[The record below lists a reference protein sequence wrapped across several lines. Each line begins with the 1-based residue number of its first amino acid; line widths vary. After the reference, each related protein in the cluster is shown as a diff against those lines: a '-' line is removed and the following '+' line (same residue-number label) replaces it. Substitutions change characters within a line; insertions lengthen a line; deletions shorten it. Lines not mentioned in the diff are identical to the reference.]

1 VHNKARIQLAIAM
14 LVAAKIFGIAGLILG
29 ATQYRLVGGALLAFD
44 GLLLGAAFVL
54 GLRIVKTHV
63 VEEKDD
69 KRLLQKMMEEGTLDQ
84 YLRDLREP
92 RSRSRSPGGG
102 GAGRDGEESRP
113 SLC

>member
-1 VHNKARIQLAIAM
+1 VDNKARIQLAIAM
-14 LVAAKIFGIAGLILG
+14 LVAAKVFGIAGLILG

-44 GLLLGAAFVL
+44 GLLLAAAFVL

-69 KRLLQKMMEEGTLDQ
+69 KRLLQKMIEEGTLDQ
-84 YLRDLREP
+84 YLRDLRE
-92 RSRSRSPGGG
+92 RAQSRAPS
-102 GAGRDGEESRP
+102 GAACDGDESRP